1 MCLLYAVYEPDCVN
15 VRMVL
20 DPLVVTTVLYP
31 VMLVPAVTVCEGVTV
46 QDDPL
51 PAVIVVPEMTPVPDK
66 TMPMAIVPD
75 VTDDTV
81 SVVVAIEP
89 TKTAV
94 EPVVVPL

>member
-1 MCLLYAVYEPDCVN
+1 M
-15 VRMVL
+15 MVL

-31 VMLVPAVTVCEGVTV
+31 VMVVEAATVCDGVTV
-46 QDDPL
+46 QEDPL
-51 PAVIVVPEMTPVPDK
+51 PAVIVVPAVTPVPDK

-75 VTDDTV
+75 VTDATV
-81 SVVVAIEP
+81 SVVVVIAP

>member
-1 MCLLYAVYEPDCVN
+1 VN
-15 VRMVL
+15 LITVL
-20 DPLVVTTVLYP
+20 EPLVVTTVLYP
-31 VMLVPAVTVCEGVTV
+31 VMVVPAVTVCEGVIV

-51 PAVIVVPEMTPVPDK
+51 PAVIVVPEVTPVPDK

-75 VTDDTV
+75 VTDATV

-94 EPVVVPL
+94 VPVVVPL